1 MNVKSISHFCEIY
14 SNLVKLGSREK
25 IYYCGNLVNA
35 NDPIAN
41 LAFLRYTQNNFFND
55 LNDFDKHLCP

>member
-14 SNLVKLGSREK
+14 SNLVKLGSREE
-25 IYYCGNLVNA
+25 INYCGNIVNA

-41 LAFLRYTQNNFFND
+41 LAILRYSKQ
-55 LNDFDKHLCP
+55 LV

>member
-1 MNVKSISHFCEIY
+1 MNVKSISLFREIY
-14 SNLVKLGSREK
+14 SNLVKLGSREE

-41 LAFLRYTQNNFFND
+41 LAILRYSKTTLSND
-55 LNDFDKHLCP
+55 LNDFDKQLCP